1 MSRSSRASWTA
12 GLHQESVDTAFR
24 ADVRLLDEALDSLFE
39 LLPTG
44 MTASHIAAAFARTGA
59 AARALSS
66 WIKRTGDGGVPIAT
80 AVGTKLPPPVLPS
93 AIALLAQCEPPNDHA
108 LYGFIAANAPQLDG
122 IQRDAVLRLA
132 TWPVRSP
139 SGLTDVLGWVAW
151 KAFPEAV
158 AIRQMW
164 TRWIHHGCFD
174 GKPRSPQELARFL
187 VDAEREELAGR
198 DAVEEALRSH
208 VRGELQS
215 GERDRVVG
223 ALDHVEAA
231 ADVGA
236 AVLGTLLREADG
248 VAGTAEWDRWRERDA
263 ETAEWT
269 EWYAFHVVRE
279 ARGGRDWLRA
289 LREAEQMVLF
299 ARERRRLLGRTHR
312 WPTEVTHELAPRL
325 SVPWLPLASD
335 CHA

>member
-208 VRGELQS
+208 VRGELLS

-236 AVLGTLLREADG
+236 VVLGTLLREADG
-248 VAGTAEWDRWRERDA
+248 VAGTAEGTAGESAMLRRPNGRSGTPSTSCARRAEGATGCVPCGRPSRW
-263 ETAEWT
+263 
-269 EWYAFHVVRE
+269 FCSH
-279 ARGGRDWLRA
+279 ARGGG
-289 LREAEQMVLF
+289 F
-299 ARERRRLLGRTHR
+299 SNRTR
-312 WPTEVTHELAPRL
+312 
-325 SVPWLPLASD
+325 PLANGGD
-335 CHA
+335 A